1 MKKNKKNIITPL
13 LILGIILIIILL
25 LFKPIFKGLNY
36 GLDLKGGFEVLYQV
50 KPLEKD
56 DKIDHDSVLNTY
68 KTMQRRI
75 DVLGVSEPNII
86 IEGKD
91 KIRVQLAGV
100 TNPEEAR
107 KILSQ
112 TANLTFRDTNDN
124 LLMTSDVLKSGGAKL
139 ASDESG
145 LPAVSLSIHDKEEF
159 FKVTNMIKDYQNNM
173 IVIWLDFDENE
184 DSYQKE
190 ASNCGALS
198 DSKCLSA
205 ARVEQGFASDVII
218 KGNFTRAEAES
229 LVELIN
235 SGSMPTKLVEISS
248 QTVSALFGEPT
259 LKATLIAGIIGVTL
273 IILFMIVI
281 YKFVGIIA
289 GFSILIYSFVVFAIF
304 YLIGG
309 VLTLPGIAAMVLGIG
324 MAVDASVITFERIK
338 EELFKGRS
346 LKGAFTNG
354 NEMSFRAILD
364 ANITTLIVAVI
375 LFILGESTV
384 KGFATMLIINIII
397 TMLIMVYLNRK
408 ILKIFIETNFF
419 NDKTRKFI
427 GIKEVDIPNIE
438 KKEVVIKK
446 QFEKLNFM
454 KDRNK
459 FFIISSSIIIIGII
473 VTSLFGL
480 NLGVDYRG
488 GSRITFLG
496 DKVTEEIINREF
508 KEFDYKVIDINKFK
522 DGTSV
527 LISNELNNDEVHT
540 LDKHFNDK
548 YDTPTEIDVVSNVV
562 KKELTKNAIY
572 ALIYAMLG
580 IVIYM
585 TVRHKFTFA
594 VAVILALIHDVL
606 ITVTIISIFRLE
618 VSTMFIAAILTII
631 GYSIN
636 DTIVIFDRI
645 KENIKEMYNGVIKT
659 KDELTNLINES
670 LRQTFLR
677 TLYTTITTLLP
688 VIALIIFGSSSI
700 NTFNI
705 SLLVGLI
712 VGTYSSVFLASQIW
726 FLLEQKN
733 VGKDIS
739 KRKKIIDIKL
749 DDELDELE
757 VKGINK

>member
-1 MKKNKKNIITPL
+1 MQKSKKGITKPL
-13 LILGIILIIILL
+13 GILIFVLILILL
-25 LFKPIFKGLNY
+25 LFNPIFKGINY

-50 KPLEKD
+50 KPLEKG
-56 DKIDHDSVLNTY
+56 DKIDHDSVVNTY

-100 TNPEEAR
+100 TNPEDAR

-124 LLMTSDVLKSGGAKL
+124 LLMTSSVLKSGGAKL
-139 ASDESG
+139 ATDENG
-145 LPAVSLSIHDKEEF
+145 LPAVSLSISDKEEF
-159 FKVTNMIKDYQNNM
+159 FRVTNMVKDYQNNM

-184 DSYQKE
+184 NSYIKE

-198 DSKCLSA
+198 NSKCLSA
-205 ARVEQGFASDVII
+205 ARVEEGFASDVII
-218 KGNFTRAEAES
+218 KGNFTREEAMS

-235 SGSMPTKLVEISS
+235 SGSMPTKLVEVSS

-259 LKATLIAGIIGVTL
+259 LKATLIAGIIGITL
-273 IILFMIVI
+273 IILFLILI

-289 GFSILIYSFVVFAIF
+289 SISVLIYSFVVFSIF

-324 MAVDASVITFERIK
+324 MAVDANVITFERIK
-338 EELFKGRS
+338 EELYKGRS
-346 LKGAFTNG
+346 LKGAFVNG
-354 NEMSFRAILD
+354 NEMSFGAILD

-375 LFILGESTV
+375 LFILGESSV

-397 TMLIMVYLNRK
+397 TMLIIVYLNRK
-408 ILKIFIETNFF
+408 ILKVFIDTNYF
-419 NDKTRKFI
+419 NDKIRKFI
-427 GIKEVDIPNIE
+427 NV
-438 KKEVVIKK
+438 KKEDVPDINKKDIKIKK
-446 QFEKLNFM
+446 QFEKLDFM
-454 KDRNK
+454 KHRNK
-459 FFIISSSIIIIGII
+459 LFILSGFIITIGII
-473 VTSLFGL
+473 IVSLFGL

-496 DKVTEEIINREF
+496 NKVTENIINKEF
-508 KEFDYKVIDINKFK
+508 KEFGYETLNISKFK
-522 DGTSV
+522 DGVSV
-527 LISNELNNDEVHT
+527 LISKALDKDEIHK

-548 YDTPTEIDVVSNVV
+548 YNTPTEIDVVSNVV
-562 KKELTKNAIY
+562 KKELTKNAVY
-572 ALIYAMLG
+572 SLIYAMLG
-580 IVIYM
+580 IIIYI
-585 TVRHKFTFA
+585 TIRYKFSFA
-594 VAVILALIHDVL
+594 IAAITTLICDVL
-606 ITVTIISIFRLE
+606 TTVTFISIFRLE

-645 KENIKEMYNGVIKT
+645 KENIKKMYNGVLKT
-659 KDELTNLINES
+659 KDDFINLINES

-677 TLYTTITTLLP
+677 SLYTTITTLLP

-700 NTFNI
+700 NNFNI
-705 SLLVGLI
+705 SLLIGLI

-726 FLLEQKN
+726 FLLEKKN
-733 VGKDIS
+733 IGQDLS